1 MGPKPNCG
9 IAHILGILLTNSY
22 DTGIFFSNY
31 YNLQSVHFKLIWNE
45 KCKAILYHVD
55 ISRQYVFVYQL
66 KIMFYFLHELKQR
79 SCSNITGW
87 HKRLVDS
94 DVTEGVK
101 TTQSNRLKFRL
112 FRAAMLDN
120 LGN

>member
-1 MGPKPNCG
+1 
-9 IAHILGILLTNSY
+9 
-22 DTGIFFSNY
+22 
-31 YNLQSVHFKLIWNE
+31 
-45 KCKAILYHVD
+45 
-55 ISRQYVFVYQL
+55 
-66 KIMFYFLHELKQR
+66 MFYFLHELKQR

-112 FRAAMLDN
+112 FRAAILDN